1 MKHTTTPRGTNSLI
15 GKPSRQLKNTYM
27 YEPGLKSS
35 LDKQLDK
42 EKPKHV
48 RISSLLHATFEK
60 QEQKGTKLV
69 ALSTGRGIVG

>member
-27 YEPGLKSS
+27 YEPGLESS

-48 RISSLLHATFEK
+48 RISSLLHATFGK
-60 QEQKGTKLV
+60 TRAKRHKTSS
-69 ALSTGRGIVG
+69 A